1 LIFTEVQRFRDT
13 WLWPALLAPAI
24 IASLFVSYV
33 VVEAV
38 FLDDDGIMA
47 RDAFALGICF
57 YVLKGVG
64 VLVLALYAARLEI
77 EVRSAGLFIR
87 LAPFQRKHRHVTNE
101 QLRKAVIRR
110 VVRGRRKGWRSY
122 GMKGKE
128 AVELV
133 TSNGDRLIIGTQQ
146 PAKLVEALS
155 SQAVA

>member
-1 LIFTEVQRFRDT
+1 V
-13 WLWPALLAPAI
+13 
-24 IASLFVSYV
+24 
-33 VVEAV
+33 
-38 FLDDDGIMA
+38 
-47 RDAFALGICF
+47 AFALGISL

-64 VLVLALYAARLEI
+64 VLVLALYAARLEV

-87 LAPFQRKHRHVTNE
+87 LAPFQRKHRHVSNE

-110 VVRGRRKGWRSY
+110 VARGRRKGWRSY

-128 AVELV
+128 AVALV

-146 PAKLVEALS
+146 PAQLVEALS